1 LTEINCHR
9 KLVVLVSVLPAA
21 GPCDIDHTR
30 GSWRLIS
37 LPPLHSWVE
46 AIMTHLIDKNFIER
60 ANAVLLLGILCAG
73 LAICVLSALAYD
85 VVYWLDD
92 W

>member
-1 LTEINCHR
+1 
-9 KLVVLVSVLPAA
+9 
-21 GPCDIDHTR
+21 
-30 GSWRLIS
+30 
-37 LPPLHSWVE
+37 VE

-92 W
+92 GELRTLNPSLKNGEHICQYF